1 MPMNHFGVVGLGT
14 RKYQPD
20 NEPVRLCEEMLIP
33 SCDCCRIG
41 PCKLCL
47 TWTVDGVE
55 KHGTAIGDGEEW
67 IGSVGGIGFR
77 AYWDQ
82 SYCTINVELDEELVW
97 SRSLCDEY
105 SYNAVTCRNWDG
117 SVDFETYG
125 GDEGVF
131 EWAVTEYLQ
140 LARRKGSHD
149 DYAETACARHF
160 CGDCECTCPQLCV
173 TVTGGDDCICTGVIP
188 FSGDQCTDGTVT
200 GAAWQ
205 GDVECVPGGDIVNV
219 SVSLTRSDYDDACQI
234 SGTASGTV
242 CGTDV
247 SITMAETLV
256 SNCKSLGASWT
267 ETIDGVAYSVSVRCL
282 ECGECSG
289 IITECCPDIALNE
302 TLYVDFIQIAP
313 GPDVPPT
320 GLGDDCSC
328 AAVTVPVYG
337 GALIGLGN
345 DEGIWYSELMG
356 WPCPAYPSGP
366 TNWRVV
372 LACSAGVFT
381 LGIQWYDN
389 CIALARPGE
398 PVHCNPVAD
407 ASMSQTGTL
416 ECDPLEITFRHDDPG
431 FLFPSGICEGNL
443 TPAHMMAIV
452 TE

>member
-20 NEPVRLCEEMLIP
+20 NEPVKVCNEMLLP
-33 SCDCCRIG
+33 GCDCCRIG
-41 PCKLCL
+41 PCRLCL
-47 TWTVDGVE
+47 EWIVDDIVE
-55 KHGTAIGDGEEW
+55 DNGKASGDGEEW
-67 IGSVGGIGFR
+67 NGSAGGIGFR
-77 AYWDQ
+77 AYWDE
-82 SYCTINVELDEELVW
+82 SYCTINVELDGELVW
-97 SRSLCDEY
+97 SKPLCDEY
-105 SYNAVTCRNWDG
+105 AYQSVTCRNWDD
-117 SVDFETYG
+117 SVEHEKYSGESGTFKWT
-125 GDEGVF
+125 
-131 EWAVTEYLQ
+131 VTEYLQ

-149 DYAETACARHF
+149 EYAESACARNF
-160 CGDCECTCPQLCV
+160 CGNCECTCLELCV
-173 TVTGGDDCICTGVIP
+173 TVTGGLYVCTGVIG
-188 FSGDQCTDGTVT
+188 FTGETCGNTVT
-200 GAAWQ
+200 SATWE
-205 GDVECVPGGDIVNV
+205 GDVECNPGDD
-219 SVSLTRSDYDDACQI
+219 SVTVTVDLSRSDYDDSCML
-234 SGTASGTV
+234 SGTATGTI
-242 CGTDV
+242 GGDDV
-247 SITMAETLV
+247 SITMTESAV
-256 SNCKSLGASWT
+256 VDCKSLGGSWT
-267 ETIDGVAYSVSVRCL
+267 QRIGDNDYTVSVRCL